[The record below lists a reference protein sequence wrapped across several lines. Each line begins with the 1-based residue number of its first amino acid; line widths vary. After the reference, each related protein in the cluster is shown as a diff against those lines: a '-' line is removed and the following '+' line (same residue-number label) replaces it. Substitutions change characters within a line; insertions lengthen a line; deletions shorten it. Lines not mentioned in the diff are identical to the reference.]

1 MPNNIP
7 GNLTLLAAAITTA
20 LASSQASAQ
29 MVLEEVIVT
38 ANRVESSLMDTATA
52 VTSFDSSAMD
62 ERGIENQYDLAG
74 FTPSLTVAPS
84 RVSIRGVGR
93 QNLALGS
100 DPGVGLYWDGV
111 YTTETDIF
119 GYSNFLD
126 IDRVEVLRGPQG
138 TLYGRNSIGGA
149 VNLISTKPDT
159 EEWGGKVVGEIGDY
173 DYWVVQGLATGPVT
187 EKLSAL
193 VAASQI
199 TRDGFQKNIVNGDKY
214 DDRDQSYWS
223 VALDHQSTDRW
234 HNSLKVGS
242 ADADEHQ
249 NAAYVLQPY
258 RTEPILEVLNQSDP
272 TDQLNL
278 VGAYPGTNFANPQ
291 QGMTREN
298 PALRSDGDKV
308 SVDTKPEQ
316 KNTRDF
322 ATFISTFDLDSYTL
336 KYTLGYTDFD
346 FKRNDDADVSN
357 AADSGLDYSQLPM
370 ASLGGATV
378 DQFTGFALTPSQIS
392 VPYKQKNETWSS
404 ELQLISELDGRL
416 NFMAGLYYYNS
427 DENQTQTFIEH
438 NSDLIAN
445 YTWLGS
451 FYVGVLG
458 GLDPLPTNQD
468 GILYRGDGELETTS
482 YAAYGQ
488 AYWDWTDKTMLTVGL
503 RYSYDE
509 KDAKDNTYIN
519 WVIPEDP
526 VSDTDSTVFRD
537 DDDDWNKVTWRV
549 GIDHILSD
557 SHFLYGFLASGYRS
571 GGYNLLAPTTTDD
584 LTTVD
589 PEEVVSLELGYKGS
603 LLDERL
609 NLATA
614 MYYYDYNDLQVLK
627 QDAVNGVSVATFE
640 NAADATAWGIETEVT
655 ALLTEGLIFTSTY
668 SYNDTE
674 YDDFDSS
681 DSNACVLG
689 PYRVGDTADPLCN
702 GKQDLS
708 GNEFP
713 LSPKHKAS
721 AHLSYMWDL
730 ADLDWSTSVSYTY
743 TSDQQLAS
751 FNNDDYDELDSFDR
765 WDARLNVASPELTWE
780 ATLWVQNIS
789 DDRNEI
795 YRPRPDPI
803 SGLAASA
810 LSDPRTYGL
819 KLTYN
824 F

>member
-1 MPNNIP
+1 MNYLNTRKSIHASAI
-7 GNLTLLAAAITTA
+7 LAASVAMPA
-20 LASSQASAQ
+20 AAQ

-38 ANRVESSLMDTATA
+38 ATRVESSLMDTAVA
-52 VTSFDSSAMD
+52 VTSFDSNALND
-62 ERGIENQYDLAG
+62 RGIENQYDLAD

-84 RVSIRGVGR
+84 RISIRGVGR
-93 QNLALGS
+93 PNLSLGS

-119 GYSNFLD
+119 SYSNFLD

-159 EEWGGKVVGEIGDY
+159 EEWSGKVIGEVGDY

-199 TRDGFQKNIVNGDKY
+199 ERDGFQKNIVNGDKY
-214 DDRDQSYWS
+214 DDRDQSYWTIG
-223 VALDHQSTDRW
+223 LDHQTTDRW

-242 ADADEHQ
+242 ADSDENQ
-249 NAAYVLQPY
+249 AVAYSFDSY
-258 RTEPILEVLNQSDP
+258 RREPVQEVLNQSAP
-272 TDQLNL
+272 FQQLNF
-278 VGAYPGTNFANPQ
+278 VGAYPGTNFANPN
-291 QGMTREN
+291 QGMIIEN
-298 PALRSDGDKV
+298 PALRDENDA
-308 SVDTKPEQ
+308 SVDTKPWE

-322 ATFISTFDLDSYTL
+322 ATFISSYDLDSYTL
-336 KYTLGYTDFD
+336 KYTLGYSDFD
-346 FKRNDDADVSN
+346 FKRMEDGDGSN
-357 AADSGLDYSQLPM
+357 AADSGLDYSLLPING
-370 ASLGGATV
+370 LGGLTV
-378 DQFTGFALTPSQIS
+378 DVFTGFALTPSIIT
-392 VPYKQKNETWSS
+392 VPYKQTNETWTN
-404 ELQLISELDGRL
+404 ELQLISELEGRL
-416 NFMAGLYYYNS
+416 NFMTGLYYYNS
-427 DENQTQTFIEH
+427 EETQKQTFIEN
-438 NSDLIAN
+438 NSELVAN
-445 YTWLGS
+445 YTWLGT
-451 FYVGVLG
+451 VLNVLG
-458 GLDPLPTNQD
+458 GGAPLPTNQD
-468 GILYRGDGELETTS
+468 GILYKGDGELETTS

-488 AYWDWTDKTMLTVGL
+488 VYWDWTDKTMLTVGL

-509 KDAKDNTYIN
+509 KDAKDNTYVN
-519 WVIPEDP
+519 WVVTEDP
-526 VSDTDSTVFRD
+526 VSDTDSTVYRE

-571 GGYNLLAPTTTDD
+571 GGYGLLAPTTTDE
-584 LTTVD
+584 LRTVD
-589 PEEVVSLELGYKGS
+589 PEEIISLELGYKGS

-614 MYYYDYNDLQVLK
+614 MYYYDYSDLQVVK
-627 QDAVNGVSVATFE
+627 SDAVNGVSVDAYE

-655 ALLTEGLIFTSTY
+655 ALLTEGLVFTGTY
-668 SYNDTE
+668 SYNETE
-674 YDDFDSS
+674 YDDFDSA

-702 GKQDLS
+702 GTQDLS

-721 AHLSYMWDL
+721 AYLIYMWEL
-730 ADLDWSTSVSYTY
+730 ADLDWSTSVSYSY
-743 TSDQQLAS
+743 TSDQQTTA
-751 FNNDDYDELDSFDR
+751 FNNGDYDELDSYDR
-765 WDARLNVASPELTWE
+765 WDARLSIASPELTWE

-789 DDRNEI
+789 DDRNELNRG
-795 YRPRPDPI
+795 RPSPV
-803 SGLAASA
+803 SGLGASS
-810 LSDPRTYGL
+810 LSAPRTYGL
-819 KLTYN
+819 KLAYN

>member
-1 MPNNIP
+1 MKYIKTRKSM
-7 GNLTLLAAAITTA
+7 LATATLAASVAMPA
-20 LASSQASAQ
+20 AAQ
-29 MVLEEVIVT
+29 MALEEVIVT
-38 ANRVESSLMDTATA
+38 ANRVESSLMDTAAA
-52 VTSFDSSAMD
+52 VTSFDSEALND
-62 ERGIENQYDLAG
+62 RGIENQYDLAD

-93 QNLALGS
+93 PNLSLGS

-159 EEWGGKVVGEIGDY
+159 EEWGGKVIGEVGDY

-199 TRDGFQKNIVNGDKY
+199 TRDGFQENIVNGDEY
-214 DDRDQSYWS
+214 DDRDQSYWTIG
-223 VALDHQSTDRW
+223 LDHQTTDRW
-234 HNSLKVGS
+234 HNSLKISS
-242 ADADEHQ
+242 AEADENQ
-249 NAAYVLQPY
+249 AAGYILSPY
-258 RTEPILEVLNQSDP
+258 RTEPVLEVLDQSDP
-272 TDQLNL
+272 SNQLNL
-278 VGAYPGTNFANPQ
+278 VSTYPGTSFANPNQ
-291 QGMTREN
+291 LMTTEN
-298 PALRSDGDKV
+298 PALRDEDKV
-308 SVDTKPEQ
+308 SVDTKPWQ
-316 KNTRDF
+316 DNQRDF
-322 ATFISTFDLDSYTL
+322 ATFISTYDLNSYTL
-336 KYTLGYTDFD
+336 KYTLGYSDFD
-346 FKRNDDADVSN
+346 FKRGTDIDGIN
-357 AADSGLDYSQLPM
+357 AADSGLDWSQLPL
-370 ASLGGATV
+370 ASLGGLTV
-378 DQFTGFALTPSQIS
+378 DQFTGFALTPSIITEEF
-392 VPYKQKNETWSS
+392 KLENETWTH
-404 ELQLISELDGRL
+404 ELQLISELEGRL
-416 NFMAGLYYYNS
+416 NYMAGLYYYNS
-427 DENQTQTFIEH
+427 DESQNQAFIEN
-438 NSDLIAN
+438 NSELVAN

-451 FYVGVLG
+451 VFVPLG
-458 GLDPLPTNQD
+458 GGPPIPTNQD
-468 GILYRGDGELETTS
+468 GILYKGEGELETNS

-488 AYWDWTDKTMLTVGL
+488 AYWDWTDTTMLTLGL

-519 WVIPEDP
+519 WVNTEDP
-526 VSDTDSTVFRD
+526 VSDTDTTVFRE
-537 DDDDWNKVTWRV
+537 DDDDWDKVTWRV

-571 GGYNLLAPTTTDD
+571 GGYGLLAPTTTDE
-584 LTTVD
+584 LRTVD
-589 PEEVVSLELGYKGS
+589 PEEIVSLELGYKGA
-603 LLDERL
+603 LLDDRI

-614 MYYYDYNDLQVLK
+614 MYYYDYSDLQVIK
-627 QDAVNGVSVATFE
+627 EDAVNGVTVLTFE

-655 ALLTEGLIFTSTY
+655 ALLTQGLIFSGTY
-668 SYNDTE
+668 SYNNTE
-674 YDDFDSS
+674 YDDFDSA

-689 PYRVGDTADPLCN
+689 PYRVGNTADPLCN
-702 GKQDLS
+702 EELDLS

-721 AHLSYMWDL
+721 AYLSYMWEL

-743 TSDQQLAS
+743 TGDQQAS
-751 FNNDDYDELDSFDR
+751 AFNNDNYDELDSYDR

-795 YRPRPDPI
+795 NRPRPNPV
-803 SGLAASA
+803 SGLTASS
-810 LSDPRTYGL
+810 LSAPRTYGL
-819 KLTYN
+819 KLSYN